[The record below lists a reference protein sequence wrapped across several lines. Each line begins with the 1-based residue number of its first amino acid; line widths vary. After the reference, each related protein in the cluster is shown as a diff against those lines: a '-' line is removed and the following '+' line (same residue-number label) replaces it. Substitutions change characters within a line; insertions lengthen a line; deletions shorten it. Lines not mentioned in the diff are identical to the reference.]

1 MHKNQKCP
9 RRDIVN
15 NNTSTFCTQL
25 FTNSLKASK
34 SFTDSNY
41 RLVIQFILVTR
52 NEAFDWS
59 KLSLFLY
66 SPLLPLRVALFS
78 RNVAG
83 KVGGRLSMNTTY
95 INFSLAVKRD
105 RNPISLSHSSK
116 NCDETNLCSLTKW
129 WSGAGEERFANA
141 RNRVARYFPNRIPCL
156 DNFSIQSFTLFAVL
170 RAVTRCFAFVFFF
183 FAVSVEGNFLDCFF
197 ISRLSFCTGRLDRM
211 GIIFSF
217 LRACVF
223 FLARF

>member
-25 FTNSLKASK
+25 FTNSLEASK

-129 WSGAGEERFANA
+129 
-141 RNRVARYFPNRIPCL
+141 
-156 DNFSIQSFTLFAVL
+156 
-170 RAVTRCFAFVFFF
+170 
-183 FAVSVEGNFLDCFF
+183 
-197 ISRLSFCTGRLDRM
+197 
-211 GIIFSF
+211 
-217 LRACVF
+217 
-223 FLARF
+223 